1 MPEKPWFQIELE
13 RVTREHW
20 RVTTK
25 SGSTSVACS
34 HGMRIFVPFPP
45 GLDKPFP
52 NEAAERRFVGQV
64 LYGHRPWAGA
74 AAHYHSPAW
83 SMDMG

>member
-34 HGMRIFVPFPP
+34 HGMRIFVPFPQDWTSRFRTKQP
-45 GLDKPFP
+45 NAGL
-52 NEAAERRFVGQV
+52 
-64 LYGHRPWAGA
+64 
-74 AAHYHSPAW
+74 
-83 SMDMG
+83 